1 LQVLGW
7 HEGSA
12 FFAAL
17 ALLRADSDQLRAPS
31 LVLAP
36 REPPPAGAD
45 ETSSS
50 ATLSPPMRPHKS
62 LPKFD
67 IAWVHSCHASFW
79 RYAQNTHAR
88 TRRLSAHV
96 LRESSL
102 RQHQR
107 VNQFPGFDEVA
118 TKRALG
124 RSMNQAARLAPDAFD
139 FHPQTFVLPSD
150 AFQLRQEMEA
160 DSSAV
165 FIAKPNSSCQGAL
178 AESSAFAPARSPA
191 FHRGGSRQRH
201 FPRATTPRRSD

>member
-1 LQVLGW
+1 LAPRLGIQKAQRLVCRQMAWRRAHPRDGFASQFSMAAAHEASASPRPRVLNVKPSNGSREYLPSPAISRALQVLGW

-50 ATLSPPMRPHKS
+50 ATISPPMRPHKS

-79 RYAQNTHAR
+79 RYAQNTHAH
-88 TRRLSAHV
+88 TPP
-96 LRESSL
+96 
-102 RQHQR
+102 
-107 VNQFPGFDEVA
+107 F
-118 TKRALG
+118 
-124 RSMNQAARLAPDAFD
+124 RSRLARK
-139 FHPQTFVLPSD
+139 LP
-150 AFQLRQEMEA
+150 
-160 DSSAV
+160 
-165 FIAKPNSSCQGAL
+165 PP
-178 AESSAFAPARSPA
+178 APACEPVSWL
-191 FHRGGSRQRH
+191 
-201 FPRATTPRRSD
+201 